1 MKKSE
6 EKINNRAFTSYTS
19 GMIEECSNRAARK
32 FRSLEDISMEQRRK
46 DASEPLFL
54 YRYE

>member
-6 EKINNRAFTSYTS
+6 EKINNRAFTLHTL
-19 GMIEECSNRAARK
+19 GIVEECSNKVRKK
-32 FRSLEDISMEQRRK
+32 FRSLENISMEQRRK
-46 DASEPLFL
+46 DASQPLYL

>member
-6 EKINNRAFTSYTS
+6 EKISNRAFTLYTLK
-19 GMIEECSNRAARK
+19 IAEECSNK
-32 FRSLEDISMEQRRK
+32 VGKNFRSLENISMEQRRK
-46 DASEPLFL
+46 DASQPLYL

>member
-6 EKINNRAFTSYTS
+6 EKINNRTFTLHTLR
-19 GMIEECSNRAARK
+19 IAEKCSNKVEK
-32 FRSLEDISMEQRRK
+32 FRSLENMSMEQRRK
-46 DASEPLFL
+46 DASQPLYL